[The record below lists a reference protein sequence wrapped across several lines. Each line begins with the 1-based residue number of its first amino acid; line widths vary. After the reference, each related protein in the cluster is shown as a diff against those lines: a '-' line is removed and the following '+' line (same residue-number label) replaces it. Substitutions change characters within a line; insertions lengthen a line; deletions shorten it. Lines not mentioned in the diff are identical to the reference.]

1 MMKSFFVA
9 AAAAA
14 ALSAAPAMAQD
25 ATPTGLYVGALVGWD
40 HLETKGDL
48 GSGGKDGV
56 VFGAIVGYDAKIA
69 GSALVGFEAEIDGAS
84 TKRQERDLLV
94 TGDRGA
100 IKSGRDLYA
109 GVRLGFEASPGLV
122 IYAKGGYTNAKIIA
136 EYDDGAGFEV
146 SERVVADGYRL
157 GAGVQKSL
165 TDRIAIRGEYRY
177 SDYGTLRY
185 DGFSLDQDAR
195 RQQVVI
201 ALTGKF

>member
-1 MMKSFFVA
+1 MKSFVIA
-9 AAAAA
+9 AAASA
-14 ALSAAPAMAQD
+14 ALFASPAMAQD
-25 ATPTGLYVGALVGWD
+25 ATPTGLYFGALTGWD

-56 VFGAIVGYDAKIA
+56 VFGAIVGYDAKIG
-69 GSALVGFEAEIDGAS
+69 GSALVGVEAEIDGAT

-136 EYDDGAGFEV
+136 EYDDGAGFKE
-146 SERVVADGYRL
+146 SERVVADGFRL
-157 GAGVQKSL
+157 GGGVQKTL
-165 TDRIAIRGEYRY
+165 TSRISARLEYRY

-185 DGFSLDQDAR
+185 QGFSLDQDAR
-195 RQQVVI
+195 RQQVVF
-201 ALTGKF
+201 ALTGTF